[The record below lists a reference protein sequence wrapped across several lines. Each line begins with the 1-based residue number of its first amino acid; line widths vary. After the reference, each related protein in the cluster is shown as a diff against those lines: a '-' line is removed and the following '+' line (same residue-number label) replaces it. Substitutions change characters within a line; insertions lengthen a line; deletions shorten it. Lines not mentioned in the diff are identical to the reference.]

1 MRKQD
6 LYSNW
11 IFYTNCLSR
20 QVRGIMVMVGQATDA
35 ADPEKGRY
43 TLIRD
48 AEDFSSGM
56 YEKQLPCFGCGIG
69 WFS

>member
-1 MRKQD
+1 MDKHH
-6 LYSNW
+6 LYRNW
-11 IFYTNCLSR
+11 IFFIKCISR
-20 QVRGIMVMVGQATDA
+20 QVRGIVVMVGQATDT

-48 AEDFSSGM
+48 AEDFSSGI

>member
-1 MRKQD
+1 
-6 LYSNW
+6 
-11 IFYTNCLSR
+11 
-20 QVRGIMVMVGQATDA
+20 MVGQATDT

-48 AEDFSSGM
+48 AEDFPSGI